1 MVSALV
7 GSLVMTALLLGG
19 AALAVVGGA
28 QLWMQHGVYQV
39 GFKTSGD
46 DCGIEDVE
54 LDVRSGEPLVC
65 TSLPMPPSTYKA
77 TFEGFTDEQNE
88 NVFALATQLA
98 QDDGLSKADQQKIQ
112 DLVDSYAASMP
123 AERRPQHR
131 FWWGSNNLIAGL
143 GAAGLGALVYAGFRS
158 RGS

>member
-1 MVSALV
+1 
-7 GSLVMTALLLGG
+7 MTALLLGG
-19 AALAVVGGA
+19 VVLAVIGGFD
-28 QLWMQHGVYQV
+28 LRDEHGLYQV
-39 GFKTSGD
+39 GFKTSGEG
-46 DCGIEDVE
+46 CGYEDVE
-54 LDVRSGEPLVC
+54 LEVESGKPLFC
-65 TSLPMPPSTYKA
+65 TTGPMPPSTYKA
-77 TFEGFTDEQNE
+77 SFEGFTDEQNE

-98 QDDGLSKADQQKIQ
+98 QDDGLSKAEQQKIQ

-131 FWWGSNNLIAGL
+131 FWWGTNNLIAGL